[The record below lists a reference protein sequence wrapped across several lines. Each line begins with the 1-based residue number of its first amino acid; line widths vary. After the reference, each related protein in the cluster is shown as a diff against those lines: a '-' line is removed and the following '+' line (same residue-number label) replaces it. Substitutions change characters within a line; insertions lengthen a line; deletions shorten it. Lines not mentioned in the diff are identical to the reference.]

1 MTTCVCTHA
10 QRLTGDYSPVSVATR
25 SCMILSDAL
34 VIVITWVK
42 TWDTMRAARK
52 LHVQMSFTSLIL
64 KEGVLY
70 FA

>member
-1 MTTCVCTHA
+1 
-10 QRLTGDYSPVSVATR
+10 
-25 SCMILSDAL
+25 MILSDAL